1 MVTLSQKELQK
12 MRVIEKAVD
21 GRLSGSEA
29 ACLLQCSE
37 RQVQRL
43 KHRYQPNSV
52 AWVQHGNR
60 GRTMPW
66 QLNPEVR
73 AQVLELA
80 QGKYVGFNDSHLHQ
94 KLMECEQLIL
104 SRETVRRIL
113 RGSNLAS
120 PQKRRPRPYRARRP
134 RRPRRGMMAQADA
147 SCHDWLEGRGPRL
160 TLLGFQD
167 DATSEILAAHFQ
179 LEAENTVGYFCCLE
193 MMITTHGV
201 PLSLY
206 RDRHGIFQRNDAYW
220 TREEELL
227 GKQFSTHMGRAL
239 EELGIQ
245 QITAHSPQAKGRIER
260 TWRTFQDRL
269 ISELRLAKTC
279 TLAEAQIVLA
289 RFCADFNR
297 RFAVPASQSTSDF
310 RRLPRSFDLA
320 RCLSFR
326 YQRTV
331 ANDHTISFA
340 GDSIQLPATPS
351 QRSYAKSTVE
361 LSHRLDGTLHIYRG
375 DHLLLCLQRPLEELI
390 EPKPAVRTAAQKYKP
405 KMPRIYK
412 LGGRSAV

>member
-1 MVTLSQKELQK
+1 

-227 GKQFSTHMGRAL
+227 GKQFSTHMAVLWRSSGFSKSRLTLLRPRAASSAPGAPFKTVL
-239 EELGIQ
+239 LVNS
-245 QITAHSPQAKGRIER
+245 AWP
-260 TWRTFQDRL
+260 
-269 ISELRLAKTC
+269 RLAPWPK
-279 TLAEAQIVLA
+279 
-289 RFCADFNR
+289 
-297 RFAVPASQSTSDF
+297 
-310 RRLPRSFDLA
+310 PRSCWHVSAPILTA
-320 RCLSFR
+320 ALP
-326 YQRTV
+326 YPHP
-331 ANDHTISFA
+331 NP
-340 GDSIQLPATPS
+340 PATF
-351 QRSYAKSTVE
+351 AA
-361 LSHRLDGTLHIYRG
+361 YRVASIW
-375 DHLLLCLQRPLEELI
+375 L
-390 EPKPAVRTAAQKYKP
+390 VV
-405 KMPRIYK
+405 
-412 LGGRSAV
+412 SASATNAR